1 MNFWTFVKKSLFFY
15 RRTHLG
21 VVLGVAVSTA
31 VLVGA
36 LVIGDSVR
44 FSLRRLVFDRLG
56 DTEFAMQTGDRFFR
70 TQLADQLSQRLQ
82 RQTAPLLQTHGIAI
96 AGSGDARVN
105 NVQVLGIDA
114 RFDAIS
120 RIDDVYMDIKPNE
133 VLINQRL
140 AQKLGAAVGENILLR
155 LEKLHAMPQDAPLA
169 TDSDISVSQRCI
181 IKAIVTGEQFGRFN
195 LKTSQ
200 IEPYNA
206 FVSLT
211 FLGELL
217 DVRDKANILLVA
229 ERPGESIMLPELEK
243 ELAQVFTPMDAG
255 LLLKQAAHGSYIE
268 VRSERIF
275 LEPSVV
281 LPLRNS
287 FTSAQPVFTY
297 FVNQLRLGLKSTPYS
312 FVASAETLS
321 DSNLQQDDIIINRW
335 LADDLGARPGDKLE
349 LTYFTL
355 GPMRSLMEDTAAFN
369 IKRIVPISGPY
380 ADRDLMPDFPGL
392 SEEENCRDW
401 DAGFPI
407 DYDKIRDK
415 DEAYWDEYR
424 GTPKAFIK
432 LTTAQ
437 QLWGNRFGNLTALRL
452 PNANAESLERDLAA
466 LLDPASL
473 GYIFQPVR
481 DQGLTAGQESVDFAQ
496 LFIGLSFFLIIAA
509 LLLTSLLFVFS
520 VEQRVQESGLLLA
533 LGFRSKTVQRMMLVE
548 GLILA
553 VVGSLLGVLLGL
565 VYHEIILFALKTIWA
580 DIVGTSALHLKIKP
594 LTILIGIMAGILM
607 SLSSIW
613 LAVWRHAQN
622 TIADLQKGAVRMDI
636 VPDKKHV
643 FSLLVGTLSI
653 AAVLFILLT
662 VNIGNSTAAS
672 FAFFAA
678 GALLLLAGLAFADVM
693 LVRMRR
699 KAHLPLTIRSIGW
712 RNNARRRLR
721 SLTVIG
727 VLASGV
733 FLTFTVGAHRT
744 SPRHNAMQRSS
755 GTGGFVLWGESAL
768 PIVYDLNSERGQ
780 DFYGFDKGQ
789 ARFVQFKVK
798 EGDDASCLNL
808 NRISNP
814 QLISVQ
820 PDELVERNAFSFV
833 ATTDDVDPEHPWK
846 ALAQTYENNVIPGF
860 ADQTVIVWGLGK
872 TVGDTLAYR
881 AENGEEFY
889 IRLVGGLAN
898 SIFQG
903 NVIIAEDNFIGK
915 YPSVG
920 GYRLLLVDAPF
931 SQQDA
936 LSQKLSWTFQ
946 DQGLDLTPAVERLV
960 AFNKVTNT
968 YLSIFMILGGLGLIL
983 GSLGIGIVLLRNVME
998 RRGELAVLRAVGFD
1012 MASLKKMVLSE
1023 HMLLLFTGIFVGVM
1037 SSLFAILPSLLTP
1050 GAHIPY
1056 SEIALTLA
1064 AIIGSGFLWTWLAAR
1079 AAMRGELLSALR
1091 NE

>member
-1 MNFWTFVKKSLFFY
+1 MNFWIFTKKSLFFY

-36 LVIGDSVR
+36 LVIGDSIR

-56 DTEFAMQTGDRFFR
+56 RTEFAMQTGDRFFR
-70 TQLADQLSQRLQ
+70 TQLADQLSQRLK
-82 RQTAPLLQTHGIAI
+82 RQTAPLLQTRGIAL

-105 NVQVLGIDA
+105 QVQVLGVDK
-114 RFDAIS
+114 RFGIIGGS
-120 RIDDVYMDIKPNE
+120 EDVYTNIKPNE

-140 AQKLGAAVGENILLR
+140 AQKLGVEVGENILLR
-155 LEKLHAMPQDAPLA
+155 LEKLHAMPKDAPLA
-169 TDSDISVSQRCI
+169 TDSDISVSQRCT

-195 LKTSQ
+195 LKSSQ
-200 IEPYNA
+200 IEPYSA
-206 FVSLT
+206 FISLS
-211 FLGELL
+211 FLGEML
-217 DVRDKANILLVA
+217 DLRDKANILLVA
-229 ERPGESIMLPELEK
+229 ERPGESIVLPELDK
-243 ELAQVFTPMDAG
+243 ELAQVFTPTDAG
-255 LLLKQAAHGSYIE
+255 LLLKQAANGSYIE

-275 LEPSVV
+275 LEPSIV
-281 LPLRNS
+281 LPLQNH
-287 FTSAQPVFTY
+287 FLSAQPIFTY
-297 FVNQLRLGLKSTPYS
+297 FVNQLRLGSKSTPYS
-312 FVASAETLS
+312 FVASSETLP
-321 DSNLQQDDIIINRW
+321 DSNLQQDEIIINRW
-335 LADDLGARPGDKLE
+335 LADDLGALESDKLE

-355 GPMRSLMEDTAAFN
+355 GPMRNLIEDTATFH
-369 IKRIVPISGPY
+369 IKKIVPIHGPY

-407 DYDKIRDK
+407 HYDKIRDK

-424 GTPKAFIK
+424 GTPKAFIC

-452 PNANAESLERDLAA
+452 PNVNAAYLERDLAA

-481 DQGLTAGQESVDFAQ
+481 DQGLKAGQESVDFAQ

-509 LLLTSLLFVFS
+509 LLLTSLLFVFG
-520 VEQRVQESGLLLA
+520 VEQRIQESGLLLA

-548 GLILA
+548 GLVLA
-553 VVGSLLGVLLGL
+553 IIGSLLGILLGL
-565 VYHEIILFALKTIWA
+565 VYHEIILFALKTIWT
-580 DIVGTSALHLKIKP
+580 DIVGTSALHLRIKP
-594 LTILIGIMAGILM
+594 MTILIGMTAGIVM
-607 SLSSIW
+607 SVLSIW
-613 LAVWRHAQN
+613 LIARRHAQH
-622 TIADLQKGAVRMDI
+622 TIADLQKGAVRMDVI
-636 VPDKKHV
+636 PDKKPV
-643 FSLLVGTLSI
+643 LSFLVGTLSVV
-653 AAVLFILLT
+653 AVLFILLT
-662 VNIGNSTAAS
+662 VNVGSSTAAS
-672 FAFFAA
+672 SAFFAA
-678 GALLLLAGLAFADVM
+678 GALLLLAGLACANIM
-693 LVRMRR
+693 LARLRR
-699 KAHLPLTIRSIGW
+699 KAHVPLTIRSIGR

-733 FLTFTVGAHRT
+733 FLTFTVGANRT
-744 SPRHNAMQRSS
+744 SPLQNAMERSS
-755 GTGGFVLWGESAL
+755 GTGGFVLWGETAL
-768 PIVYDLNSERGQ
+768 PILYDLNSERGQ
-780 DFYGFDKGQ
+780 DFYGFDKGE
-789 ARFVQFKVK
+789 ASFVQFKVK

-820 PDELVERNAFSFV
+820 PDELDERKAFSFA
-833 ATTDDVDPEHPWK
+833 ATTEDVDPEHPWK
-846 ALAQTYENNVIPGF
+846 SLAQTYENNVIPGL
-860 ADQTVIVWGLGK
+860 ADQTIIVWGLGK

-903 NVIIAEDNFIGK
+903 NVIIAEDKFIEK

-931 SQQDA
+931 SQQDQ

-946 DQGLDLTPAVERLV
+946 DQGLDLTSTVERLA

-1012 MASLKKMVLSE
+1012 MSALQKLVLSE
-1023 HMLLLFTGIFVGVM
+1023 HMILLLSGIFIGVL
-1037 SSLFAILPSLLTP
+1037 SSLFAILPSLSTP
-1050 GAHIPY
+1050 GTRIPY
-1056 SEIALTLA
+1056 TAINITLM
-1064 AIIGSGFLWTWLAAR
+1064 AIIGSGIIWTWLSAR
-1079 AAMRGELLSALR
+1079 SAMQGELLSALR